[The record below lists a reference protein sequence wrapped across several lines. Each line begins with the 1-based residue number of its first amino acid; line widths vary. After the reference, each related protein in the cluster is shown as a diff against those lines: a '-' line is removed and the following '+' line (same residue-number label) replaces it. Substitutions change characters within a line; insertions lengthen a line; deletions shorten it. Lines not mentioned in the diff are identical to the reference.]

1 MDRRMRL
8 TVNQTVKKE
17 SRVESEIKS
26 NHNKT
31 ITVKLMNHLPLV
43 LGFASTNLQVSTL

>member
-1 MDRRMRL
+1 MRL

-17 SRVESEIKS
+17 IRVESGIKS

-31 ITVKLMNHLPLV
+31 LITVKLMNHFPLV